1 MKPVPVLLACH
12 QLNIGGS
19 ERQLAETARALDRSR
34 FEPHVAV
41 FHAHGV
47 RMDELKRS
55 GVPVLALPV
64 RSFRNFTAITG
75 ARILRRYVRE
85 HSIRLIHS
93 FDVPLNIFTAFS
105 FAFGN
110 RPVMLTS
117 QRGHRRLGGNFYH
130 RLSRVADRLTDGI
143 VVNCDY
149 MRRHLIDEEAVR
161 PGLID
166 LCYNGVD
173 TVQFSPGAADRPP
186 SLSGAA
192 PLIGTVC
199 ALRPEKDLPTLL
211 GAFAAVHAVSPNAR
225 LVVIG
230 SGPEHA
236 ALLQI
241 APTLGIADAII
252 FQPTTSDVVSWLR
265 MLDIFVLPSREEA
278 LSNAIIEAMACGA
291 CVVASNVGGNPE
303 LVGSNGERGQLFSV
317 GDQQQLAARLLH
329 LAGDAEARRRLADA
343 GRQWA
348 VRVLAMPVAAERMAA
363 IYDKYLRARSQNA

>member
-47 RMDELKRS
+47 RMEELKRS

-64 RSFRNFTAITG
+64 RSFRNLTALQG

-85 HSIRLIHS
+85 HGIQLIHS
-93 FDVPLNIFTAFS
+93 FDVPLNIFTTIS
-105 FAFGN
+105 FAFGS
-110 RPVMLTS
+110 RPVLLTS
-117 QRGHRRLGGNFYH
+117 QRGHRTLSGTFYH

-143 VVNCDY
+143 VVNCEY
-149 MRRHLIDEEAVR
+149 MRHHLIGEEGVR
-161 PGLID
+161 PELID

-173 TVQFSPGAADRPP
+173 TDRFAPGAGDRPP
-186 SLSGAA
+186 GLSGAD

-211 GAFAAVHAVSPNAR
+211 GAFAAVHAVNPKAR
-225 LVVIG
+225 LVLIG

-236 ALLQI
+236 TLTQI
-241 APTLGIADAII
+241 ARDQGIADAVV
-252 FQPTTSDVVSWLR
+252 FQPTTGDVVSWLR
-265 MLDIFVLPSREEA
+265 ILDVFVLPSREEA

-291 CVVASNVGGNPE
+291 CVVASDVGGNPE
-303 LVGSNGERGQLFSV
+303 LVGRAGERGQLFPV
-317 GDQQQLAARLLH
+317 GDRQQLAARLLD
-329 LAGDAEARRRLADA
+329 LSADAEARRRLSEA
-343 GRQWA
+343 GRQW
-348 VRVLAMPVAAERMAA
+348 VQRVLAMPVAAARMAA
-363 IYDKYLRARSQNA
+363 IYDKHLRARSQKP